1 MPKSMMSRR
10 TMGALLACGLGLGL
24 NIATPNVGAAQG
36 SKITVSQVSDVLTL
50 DPTVDSSA
58 IGINVFLNLYDQLTD
73 IRADGSVG
81 PLLAESWESSDEQK
95 TWVFKV
101 RSDVKFHDGTPLTID
116 DIIWTYKKIMAD
128 PKSPVRPYLS
138 EVRSIEKRDGNR
150 IEFKLASPFVT
161 FDRQVTLVSIVPQKA
176 YEAMGPQQFSLTP
189 VGSGPFRVKRWTK
202 DSALELD
209 AFADYWGGKPTVDQV
224 VVRPVPS
231 EASRAAAL
239 VSGELDI
246 VPVLPPSLV
255 DALANKPGVKIVRVR
270 ANRAVYGGINVN
282 NPVLANVKLR
292 QAINHAIDR
301 DAIVTKLLR
310 GAGVPLGQIA
320 APVLFGYDPNLK
332 PPVYDVALAKKLL
345 DEAGYKGEKILFQY
359 PNNRWAF
366 ADQVAQAVG
375 NYLKVAGL
383 NVELQP
389 MEFSAFFP
397 LWTGDKLSALYMF
410 SLGITIMDAD
420 LILNLE
426 YESGVSH
433 GYWRSPEV
441 DALAKQQRASADPEK
456 RKEILAKIWKLS
468 QEAAPYFPLYS
479 EIQAYGVR
487 DGVSWTPRPDERL
500 KFKDASVKR

>member
-1 MPKSMMSRR
+1 MLKTQTTRR
-10 TMGALLACGLGLGL
+10 TFGKLALGA
-24 NIATPNVGAAQG
+24 GAAAAAPLPVRAQAA
-36 SKITVSQVSDVLTL
+36 SRITVAQVSDVLTL

-58 IGINVFLNLYDQLTD
+58 IGINVFLNLYDQLTE
-73 IRADGSVG
+73 IKADGSVG
-81 PLLAESWESSDEQK
+81 PLIAESWDSADEQK
-95 TWVFKV
+95 TWTFKI
-101 RSDVKFHDGTPLTID
+101 RNGVKFHDGTTMTID

-128 PKSPVRPYLS
+128 AKSPVRPYLTQ
-138 EVRSIEKRDGNR
+138 VQSIEKLDGDR
-150 IEFKLASPFVT
+150 IQFKLASPFVT

-176 YEAMGPQQFSLTP
+176 YETLGAQQFSLTP
-189 VGSGPFRVKRWTK
+189 VGSGPFKVKRWVK

-209 AFADYWGGKPTVDQV
+209 AFTDYWGGKPKVDQV
-224 VVRPVPS
+224 VVKPVPA

-239 VSGELDI
+239 ISGELDI
-246 VPVLPPSLV
+246 VPVLPPTLV
-255 DALANKPGVKIVRVR
+255 DALANKPGVNIVKVK
-270 ANRAVYGGINVN
+270 ANRAVYGGVNVT
-282 NPVLANVKLR
+282 NPLLSNVKLR

-301 DAIVTKLLR
+301 DAIVTRLLR

-332 PPVYDVALAKKLL
+332 PPAYDVALAKKLV
-345 DEAGYKGEKILFQY
+345 EESGYKGELIPFQY

-375 NYLKVAGL
+375 NYLKAAGI
-383 NVELQP
+383 NVQLQP

-397 LWTGDKLSALYMF
+397 LWVGDKLQALYMF

-433 GYWRSPEV
+433 GYWRSAEV
-441 DALAKQQRASADPEK
+441 DALAKQQRAEKDPEK
-456 RKEILAKIWKLS
+456 RKQIMSRIWKLS
-468 QEAAPYFPLYS
+468 QEAAPFFPLYS

-487 DGVSWTPRPDERL
+487 DGVTWQPRADERL
-500 KFKDASVKR
+500 KFRDASVKR